1 MIRFRGRLVFN
12 LIYTRMLFRTLIER
26 IERIFLDC
34 DSYAFVG
41 ERFVFHIQSIG
52 FVFINTEPSI
62 CFDLCRC

>member
-1 MIRFRGRLVFN
+1 
-12 LIYTRMLFRTLIER
+12 MLFRTLIER

>member
-1 MIRFRGRLVFN
+1 MF
-12 LIYTRMLFRTLIER
+12 YQTL

-52 FVFINTEPSI
+52 FVFINTEPS
-62 CFDLCRC
+62 RCTFNRHI